1 MENMRCYE
9 DIEVGEYLTSS
20 ELVVDGEDMIAFAK
34 NYDPQW
40 FHLEVQDSNSM
51 RFGEVIASGIY
62 VAALWRKLDHEIN
75 GDVDYI
81 CGICWEKAEWKL
93 AVRAG
98 DSLRAT
104 SEVVEKRPSSSDPT
118 RGVITYIC
126 RLEKPCSTT
135 VFEFRSIAL
144 INRRPDN

>member
-1 MENMRCYE
+1 MENMRCFE
-9 DIEVGEYLTSS
+9 DIQVGERLTSS
-20 ELVVDGEDMIAFAK
+20 ELVVDGEDMITFAN

-40 FHLEVQDSNSM
+40 FHVEVKGADST

-62 VAALWRKLDHEIN
+62 VAALWRKLDHELN

-81 CGICWEKAEWKL
+81 CGVCWEKAEWKL

-98 DSLRAT
+98 DTLRAT
-104 SEVVEKRPSSSDPT
+104 SEVVEKRLSSSDPT

-126 RLEKPCSTT
+126 RLEKPCGTT

-144 INRRPDN
+144 INCRKDN

>member
-1 MENMRCYE
+1 MRYFE
-9 DIEVGEYLTSS
+9 DIQVGEHLTSS
-20 ELVVDGEDMIAFAK
+20 ELVVDGADMITFAK

-40 FHLEVQDSNSM
+40 FHVEVKGADST

-62 VAALWRKLDHEIN
+62 VAALWRKLDHELN

-81 CGICWEKAEWKL
+81 CGVCWEKAEWKL

-98 DSLRAT
+98 DTLRAT
-104 SEVVEKRPSSSDPT
+104 SEVVEKRRSSSDQT

-126 RLEKPCSTT
+126 RLEKPCGTT

-144 INRRPDN
+144 INCRKDN

>member
-1 MENMRCYE
+1 MRCYE

-81 CGICWEKAEWKL
+81 CGVCWEKAEWKL

-98 DSLRAT
+98 DTLRAT
-104 SEVVEKRPSSSDPT
+104 SEVVEKRPHPLTRRAVSLPIYADLKNPAAQQSSNSEASP
-118 RGVITYIC
+118 
-126 RLEKPCSTT
+126 
-135 VFEFRSIAL
+135 
-144 INRRPDN
+144 

>member
-1 MENMRCYE
+1 MRCFE

-20 ELVVDGEDMIAFAK
+20 ELVVDGEDMINFAK

-40 FHLEVQDSNSM
+40 FHVDVKGASST

-62 VAALWRKLDHEIN
+62 VAALWRKLDHELN

-81 CGICWEKAEWKL
+81 CGVCWEKAEWKL

-98 DSLRAT
+98 DTLRAT
-104 SEVVEKRPSSSDPT
+104 SEVVEKRRSSSDQT

-126 RLEKPCSTT
+126 RLEKPCDTT

-144 INRRPDN
+144 INCRRDN